1 MGARERAPESGWRQ
15 VGAGLERYV
24 LNGFLT
30 EADAYEV
37 EETLALLL
45 ERLQRGEIS
54 ERFVNV
60 VMRKLAEDKVA
71 AWRARYGG
79 VGL

>member
-1 MGARERAPESGWRQ
+1 MGARKREAESGWRQ
-15 VGAGLERYV
+15 SELTLERMV

-37 EETLALLL
+37 AGTLELLL
-45 ERLQRGEIS
+45 DRWRRGEIT
-54 ERFVNV
+54 EHFLNL